1 MTNPY
6 FALTEE
12 FNRDGCIAV
21 LSSGQAVVYYRLAM
35 VSKDGDWILRERPA
49 ACRTVLDVLAALP
62 LAHARVKELAG
73 ALLPTT
79 VG

>member
-35 VSKDGDWILRERPA
+35 VSKDGDWILREVGVR
-49 ACRTVLDVLAALP
+49 
-62 LAHARVKELAG
+62 HG
-73 ALLPTT
+73 ASGLR
-79 VG
+79 